1 VTGSSAPD
9 YPWRLVT
16 IDIDGTLTN
25 VHGWRFLADQRGM
38 GEAWRE
44 STALY
49 LRRETTENEHL
60 RDLLRLAEGLDRPTL
75 NAILEATPK
84 IRGIAEAV
92 DAWHEAGAKVA
103 LLTHNPS
110 YVVDWWR
117 ERFGF
122 DAADGVR
129 HGPRFRAGRVAAPG
143 AVVADK
149 AGGLRRL
156 LRKLSVEP
164 RQTAHIGDGWAD
176 ASLFPLVGAGV
187 ALNSQLKEVEVAADL
202 VRHLRDLRPMVRA
215 LQTVRPRPR

>member
-1 VTGSSAPD
+1 MSASTKTD

-16 IDIDGTLTN
+16 IDIDGTLTK
-25 VHGWRFLADQRGM
+25 VHGWRFLAEERGM

-49 LRRETTENEHL
+49 LRRETSENEHL

-75 NAILEATPK
+75 EEILEATPK
-84 IRGIAEAV
+84 ISGIAEAV
-92 DAWHEAGAKVA
+92 SAWHARGAKVA
-103 LLTHNPS
+103 LLTHNPP

-117 ERFGF
+117 KRFGF

-129 HGPRFRAGRVAAPG
+129 NGPRFRAGRVGAPG

-149 AGGLRRL
+149 RGGLRRL

-164 RQTAHIGDGWAD
+164 TETAHIGDGWAD
-176 ASLFPLVGAGV
+176 ASMFPLVGAGV
-187 ALNSQLKEVEVAADL
+187 ALNSRLKEVEVAADL

-215 LQTVRPRPR
+215 LGAVRPRPR